1 MKTLSDQLTELY
13 ESKWNGLMEQLE
25 ANGLRDKLQCPF
37 LISLLR
43 SGQKKEERELMINGM
58 LKKELLN
65 MKNGTPKPTSKSC
78 SLVKSQMVG
87 NETMLKNI

>member
-1 MKTLSDQLTELY
+1 
-13 ESKWNGLMEQLE
+13 
-25 ANGLRDKLQCPF
+25 
-37 LISLLR
+37 
-43 SGQKKEERELMINGM
+43 MINGM

-65 MKNGTPKPTSKSC
+65 MKNGTPKLTSKSC